1 MIGFPLCLVELQF
14 VLEVGEGV
22 SPGEAA
28 AAQPVADIAVAADI
42 AAADIV
48 VADIADQFVDDTA
61 ADIAAAALV
70 VGYGIA
76 PAVDFEPFLLPL
88 PAAAASAVG

>member
-1 MIGFPLCLVELQF
+1 MLEAVED
-14 VLEVGEGV
+14 V

-28 AAQPVADIAVAADI
+28 AAQPVADIVVAADI

-61 ADIAAAALV
+61 AAALV

-76 PAVDFEPFLLPL
+76 PAVDFELFLLPP